1 MNIENILLILSAGFM
16 FGFISGCI
24 SGYKK
29 AKENIKHIS
38 DNCNNKA
45 EAFYDR
51 VYNEFLN

>member
-16 FGFISGCI
+16 FGFVAGCTAWN
-24 SGYKK
+24 KK
-29 AKENIKHIS
+29 VKENIKHIS